1 MGPTQQ
7 GCATPTRPLPSR
19 QSGRCTLC
27 ALIRRPFHHV
37 QAHPEFRQ
45 AEALLEACDK
55 EIMRDGLVGL
65 GAGAAIVGGI
75 AAIAIA
81 AMRR

>member
-1 MGPTQQ
+1 MQ
-7 GCATPTRPLPSR
+7 GSRFAPCRP
-19 QSGRCTLC
+19 Q
-27 ALIRRPFHHV
+27 V
-37 QAHPEFRQ
+37 HPEFRQ

-55 EIMRDGLVGL
+55 EILKDGLVGL